1 MPEAPRVVVLLSGLA
16 LNVIDVGWNE
26 AHQATA
32 ISLDED
38 SATEA
43 LRGIFRMDHFSGEE
57 G

>member
-1 MPEAPRVVVLLSGLA
+1 MVVLLSGLA